1 MKIVTLLGSA
11 KKKGNT
17 ATALKWVED
26 ELKSLGHEVES
37 IYLNSKTI
45 NGCLGCAKCKEK
57 PDEIGCIQNDDAA
70 EVLGKIID
78 ADLTIFTS
86 PLYFWGVTS
95 QLKSIIDRSWSL
107 VTNYNQPN
115 HKSLVDGKRQALIVT
130 GGGEYDNNAE
140 PTFIAFDKLI
150 KFYKGIKIGELFL
163 GSCKTPD
170 TMDEKKKTKAIEFAH
185 KIVAP

>member
-1 MKIVTLLGSA
+1 MKVLTLLGSA

-26 ELKSLGHEVES
+26 ELKSLDHEVES

-70 EVLGKIID
+70 EILEKIID
-78 ADLTIFTS
+78 ADLTIFAS

-107 VTNYNQPN
+107 VTN
-115 HKSLVDGKRQALIVT
+115 
-130 GGGEYDNNAE
+130 
-140 PTFIAFDKLI
+140 
-150 KFYKGIKIGELFL
+150 
-163 GSCKTPD
+163 
-170 TMDEKKKTKAIEFAH
+170 
-185 KIVAP
+185 